1 MKEIMMGMAIMNR
14 ASSSPDPGENECLRC
29 YLRRMLVISG
39 CDGTH
44 RWTLRWRDARAPRA
58 TDLVPELAPHGG
70 ICCDCEVIFNV
81 WPDYPDTEDLLPCA
95 GTGPGSI
102 DPCDLG
108 PVAL

>member
-1 MKEIMMGMAIMNR
+1 MGQSTLIR
-14 ASSSPDPGENECLRC
+14 SSSNPDPGDDECLRC

-58 TDLVPELAPHGG
+58 MSLLSRLADSGG

-81 WPDYPDTEDLLPCA
+81 WPDYPQTEDLLPCA
-95 GTGPGSI
+95 GTDPGCI
-102 DPCDLG
+102 DPCELG
-108 PVAL
+108 PVFS